1 MKSKFGI
8 AASAVIHVLGA
19 ICMSLGMSGLS
30 LDSNPKVYFVPYL
43 VAFVSL
49 ENILVVTRSVII
61 DTPSHLDVKMRV
73 AQVMKNLLPFY
84 SMLYIKIGK
93 LTFLSNRGQGMRALI
108 TILGSLH
115 GSH

>member
-30 LDSNPKVYFVPYL
+30 LDSNPKVYLVPYL

-73 AQVMKNLLPFY
+73 AQVINNLLPFLFNVI
-84 SMLYIKIGK
+84 SQNGK
-93 LTFLSNRGQGMRALI
+93 TYLLS
-108 TILGSLH
+108 
-115 GSH
+115 

>member
-73 AQVMKNLLPFY
+73 AQV
-84 SMLYIKIGK
+84 IK
-93 LTFLSNRGQGMRALI
+93 TC
-108 TILGSLH
+108 
-115 GSH
+115 